1 MQNLEHL
8 KSPKSSDLFGT
19 LSIIMEAPSSFG
31 PLVFLNPTNRNMKL
45 SLSYGPLQDKFQ
57 KKLMAVS
64 DANCLG
70 AFRKGAHFA
79 MILVR
84 RLTASR
90 CTRPGHHCSHGG
102 PHQAW
107 TQGHRQ
113 PKALGLPFQ
122 ELEAVV

>member
-1 MQNLEHL
+1 
-8 KSPKSSDLFGT
+8 
-19 LSIIMEAPSSFG
+19 MEAPSSFG

-79 MILVR
+79 RPLVVPGR
-84 RLTASR
+84 GIIAVTVDLIRHGPGVTGSQRLSACRFKNSK
-90 CTRPGHHCSHGG
+90 
-102 PHQAW
+102 Q
-107 TQGHRQ
+107 
-113 PKALGLPFQ
+113 
-122 ELEAVV
+122 